1 MHRPRPLDPRARRVA
16 CALVVALS
24 ASWAFARRAHAQ
36 RLTARRAAPAVRT
49 FVHARCRADGQAGG
63 GQAPAA
69 ACAPTTRLRLRHGDP
84 FTVVIDSTDRTR
96 YDYAITGLKAPDPAP
111 SVAARAAPGTPRNT
125 DVVALPA
132 VYDRQFA
139 GYVVR
144 VTRKPDV
151 ADADL
156 GDLTAT
162 VTVEVQEWRAGF
174 GGGFTASSLT
184 DPAYAVREEV
194 VPGAPAANA
203 GAGAASTPRTR
214 LRFVD
219 DPGRRDDAS
228 PGAGSFVHVWHG
240 RAPWMAA
247 TFGLGLER
255 DRAATYFAGPS
266 LRLGDQAVLTAG
278 PAWGRVRTPPPGV
291 AVGDSVGSANV
302 INTLGM
308 RTRRGWFVGLSY
320 TFIGG
325 AQDALRK
332 PFADPGAA
340 AGAPPAGGAGEP
352 ASAAARGVA
361 GGGTVPYPSARL
373 VADTSVREVPVGQE
387 VRLRLTIAQGG
398 SPVAVPVTWDQAPGT
413 PSGVELRPVTAAAD
427 AGGVAEAV
435 VVVRQPGQYLITATA
450 RGAGPATPVS
460 ATGALT
466 ATFRVRGCVPNAFPC
481 RTTP

>member
-1 MHRPRPLDPRARRVA
+1 MPRPRPLGPLARHIIA

-24 ASWAFARRAHAQ
+24 ASWAFARSAHAQ
-36 RLTARRAAPAVRT
+36 RLTARRDAPAVRT

-69 ACAPTTRLRLRHGDP
+69 VCAPTARLRLRHGDP
-84 FTVVIDSTDRTR
+84 FTIVIDSTDRTK

-111 SVAARAAPGTPRNT
+111 NVAAQAALGTPRNT

-174 GGGFTASSLT
+174 GGGFTASNLT
-184 DPAYAVREEV
+184 DPAYAIREEV
-194 VPGAPAANA
+194 VPVAPAANA
-203 GAGAASTPRTR
+203 GAEPTTRTR

-240 RAPWMAA
+240 RTPWLAA

-325 AQDALRK
+325 AQDALKK

-340 AGAPPAGGAGEP
+340 AGAAPAGGAG
-352 ASAAARGVA
+352 SKAAAA
-361 GGGTVPYPSARL
+361 AQSTLGGGTAPHPSARL

-387 VRLRLTIAQGG
+387 VRLRLTIAEGG
-398 SPVAVPVTWDQAPGT
+398 SPVAVPVSWEQAPGT
-413 PSGVELRPVTAAAD
+413 PSGIEIRPVATAAD
-427 AGGVAEAV
+427 GGGVAEAV
-435 VVVRQPGQYLITATA
+435 VMVRQAGQYLITATA
-450 RGAGPATPVS
+450 RGAGPATPV
-460 ATGALT
+460 AAAGALT

-481 RTTP
+481 RTAP